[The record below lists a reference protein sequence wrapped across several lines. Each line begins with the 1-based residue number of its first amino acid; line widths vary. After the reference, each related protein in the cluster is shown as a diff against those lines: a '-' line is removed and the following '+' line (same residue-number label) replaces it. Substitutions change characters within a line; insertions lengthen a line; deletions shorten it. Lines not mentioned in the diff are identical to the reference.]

1 MKRFRRSAAVA
12 MAMALGAGGLLAATA
27 APAWAPTCGASCGM
41 YPKPPNPPA
50 SAEQCKD
57 GGWQLY
63 TDVRGFAF
71 ANQGACVGYVESGGH
86 SDHTPAPSSDFPGN
100 PG

>member
-1 MKRFRRSAAVA
+1 MKQFRHSAAVA
-12 MAMALGAGGLLAATA
+12 LATALASGALLAATA
-27 APAWAPTCGASCGM
+27 APAWAPTCGNSCGM

-50 SAEQCKD
+50 DTEQCMHE
-57 GGWQLY
+57 GWQLY

-71 ANQGACVGYVESGGH
+71 VNQGACVSYVASGGR
-86 SDHTPAPSSDFPGN
+86 SDLTSAPSSEFPGN

>member
-1 MKRFRRSAAVA
+1 MRPFRRSAAVA
-12 MAMALGAGGLLAATA
+12 LATGLASAGLLAATA
-27 APAWAPTCGASCGM
+27 PPAWAPTCGASCGM

-57 GGWQLY
+57 DGWQLY

-71 ANQGACVGYVESGGH
+71 TNQGTCVSYVASGGH
-86 SDHTPAPSSDFPGN
+86 SDHTPTPSSDFPGN